1 MPSKSTN
8 IAEREI
14 KRYRDRLGRTIGLY
28 LALFAWKAGLDGV
41 VLTREDLQGFFGISN
56 TGSQRIEQI
65 VSTTTPWFEYHK
77 PYYREG
83 SGTYLHYLFLS
94 KSSLEPYLPSGP
106 SLAPSKMP
114 KRSVV
119 QKVLAGLDQNA
130 PKLKLLSSLVEEIP
144 KQSDIIKDLALFTAG
159 MKTPKLK
166 SVP

>member
-1 MPSKSTN
+1 MPSKRAT

-14 KRYRDRLGRTIGLY
+14 RRYRNRLGRTIGLY

-41 VLTREDLQGFFGISN
+41 VLMREDIQGFFGISN
-56 TGSQRIEQI
+56 TGSQRMDQI
-65 VSTTTPWFEYHK
+65 VSTITPWFEYHK

-94 KSSLEPYLPSGP
+94 KSDLKPYLPSVRFL
-106 SLAPSKMP
+106 SQSKMP

-130 PKLKLLSSLVEEIP
+130 PKLKLFSMLVEEMP
-144 KQSDIIKDLALFTAG
+144 KQSNIIADLALFTAG

-166 SVP
+166 TTP